1 MSSNWSRKNY
11 DDCNY
16 KEKLN
21 MSITAGNYHSNLN
34 SYENN
39 LGINTKLYP
48 CNQNMKKNKNCK
60 VCDVNKNAK
69 YNNDFNTKTNELL
82 DIETDLKNY
91 TKKNNCKLNKN
102 DNDNLINFDNY
113 DTSLS
118 VVTPHLCNREIV
130 PSNMK
135 MPTNNGL
142 KY

>member
-60 VCDVNKNAK
+60 VCDVNKQYSKCDVVNPNGIGIYNISTQNESFRNSNK
-69 YNNDFNTKTNELL
+69 YCYSD
-82 DIETDLKNY
+82 
-91 TKKNNCKLNKN
+91 
-102 DNDNLINFDNY
+102 
-113 DTSLS
+113 S
-118 VVTPHLCNREIV
+118 
-130 PSNMK
+130 
-135 MPTNNGL
+135 
-142 KY
+142 